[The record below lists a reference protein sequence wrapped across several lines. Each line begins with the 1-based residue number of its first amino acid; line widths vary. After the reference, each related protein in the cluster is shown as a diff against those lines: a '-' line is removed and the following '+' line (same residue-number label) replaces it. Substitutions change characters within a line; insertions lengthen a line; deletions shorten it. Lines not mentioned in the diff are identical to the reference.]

1 MESMCV
7 NTMHIDADMVC
18 PFCTYPNR
26 RIFCV
31 AGCIYGRFLDMDFEE
46 KERECDVCNS
56 MVCALCIVNT
66 NVLEVVGNILYYDKY
81 VIFLEGEEETVDQD
95 KKMRLLLVPMIFT
108 ILLYVPVMILYIISD
123 VYIQEMPEALWN
135 LCVSM
140 LCISMLIWCVLFLYI
155 PIGGYIAMLIV
166 YTVVSWR
173 WILRQ
178 KRGNAMYFIVWLV
191 LCVVS
196 ILMYWR
202 WGSEFS
208 IMIRQ

>member
-1 MESMCV
+1 M
-7 NTMHIDADMVC
+7 
-18 PFCTYPNR
+18 
-26 RIFCV
+26 
-31 AGCIYGRFLDMDFEE
+31 
-46 KERECDVCNS
+46 
-56 MVCALCIVNT
+56 
-66 NVLEVVGNILYYDKY
+66 
-81 VIFLEGEEETVDQD
+81 DQD
-95 KKMRLLLVPMIFT
+95 KKMRLLIVPMIFT

-123 VYIQEMPEALWN
+123 AYIHEMPEVLWN
-135 LCVSM
+135 LCVSI